1 VAPEG
6 ATEIIKCHDDFED
19 DDSLVLTESSYFQR
33 MQFDTSLDLRLWSD
47 SLGRMLLFVGYS
59 LHDIETGYLLSRL
72 QELWRNSPHVDQRPS
87 SYILMPE
94 RTKRRKRCCAARVF
108 CQFRLRTATRVGRR
122 GGCAGIAGG
131 GSREGEHTRA
141 AAETA
146 QAIKKTVR
154 VPNESS
160 VKHTMFRGTSIIK
173 PQLVFTGNKTSGNFR
188 ILLYL

>member
-131 GSREGEHTRA
+131 GSRKASAH
-141 AAETA
+141 A
-146 QAIKKTVR
+146 QR
-154 VPNESS
+154 E
-160 VKHTMFRGTSIIK
+160 RGN
-173 PQLVFTGNKTSGNFR
+173 PQLRKPRASLTSAA
-188 ILLYL
+188 

>member
-1 VAPEG
+1 MLRSTG
-6 ATEIIKCHDDFED
+6 
-19 DDSLVLTESSYFQR
+19 VLPIPIANG
-33 MQFDTSLDLRLWSD
+33 DP
-47 SLGRMLLFVGYS
+47 GR
-59 LHDIETGYLLSRL
+59 
-72 QELWRNSPHVDQRPS
+72 
-87 SYILMPE
+87 
-94 RTKRRKRCCAARVF
+94 
-108 CQFRLRTATRVGRR
+108 ATRRLCGN
-122 GGCAGIAGG
+122 CWS